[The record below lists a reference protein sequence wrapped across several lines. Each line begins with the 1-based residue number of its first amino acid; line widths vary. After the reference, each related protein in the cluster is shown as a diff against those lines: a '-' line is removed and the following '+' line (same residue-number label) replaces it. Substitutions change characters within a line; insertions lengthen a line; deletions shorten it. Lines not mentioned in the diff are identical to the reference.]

1 MTKEIDFTDP
11 ACRDTLGSAL
21 NFYSQNFDHSH
32 SKKWA
37 LMWLHHNAPEEHER
51 LKNEPDR
58 AFSNRG
64 FVCRMLQRGFKG
76 TDDLHDRLMQFFK
89 SITPQPINTTPAP
102 KKKLPVKM
110 TVNEAILQIED
121 VIDDIMSDKD
131 PRPINLPLDPK
142 QLVTCRQWIEKE
154 VLEASE
160 QIEKF
165 KAILA
170 CLEDT
175 YARAGGVV
183 EQLTKA
189 KPKVQSQ
196 LPTKKVASQA
206 VKTTTYLKED
216 KELGVK
222 SVSPAKVVG
231 AKKAFVYQTKYK
243 IGMVFI
249 AKEGETL
256 SINGS
261 SVRNFDPAQS
271 YMKTIRKPK
280 EFFQSANIY
289 VELGAQTSKR
299 QAVTSHIADSMII
312 VNAE

>member
-11 ACRDTLGSAL
+11 TCRDTLGSAL
-21 NFYSQNFDHSH
+21 NFYSQNFDYSH

-37 LMWLHHNAPEEHER
+37 LVWLLKHAPEEHDR

-64 FVCRMLQRGFKG
+64 YVCRMIHRGFKG
-76 TDDLHDRLMQFFK
+76 SDDLHDRLMRFFK
-89 SITPQPINTTPAP
+89 AITPRSTDTAPTP
-102 KKKLPVKM
+102 KKKLPAKV
-110 TVNEAILQIED
+110 TINEAIMQVED
-121 VIDDIMSDKD
+121 AIDDIMSDRD
-131 PRPINLPLDPK
+131 PRSITLPIDAK
-142 QLVTCRQWIEKE
+142 QLVTCREWIEKE

-170 CLEDT
+170 CLETT
-175 YARAGGVV
+175 YSRAGGVV
-183 EQLTKA
+183 ENLIKS
-189 KPKVQSQ
+189 KPKVQQ
-196 LPTKKVASQA
+196 QPVKKVASQA
-206 VKTTTYLKED
+206 VKTTTYQKED
-216 KELGVK
+216 KELGIV
-222 SVSPAKVVG
+222 SISPAKVVG

-256 SINGS
+256 TINGS

-280 EFFQSANIY
+280 DFFTAKNIY